1 MWEKV
6 NDMGNCLVICVPV
19 FCMWI
24 KKCKWWFQKAGC
36 VCVCVYWHPK
46 LNGIFPEINDTA
58 CVCRQAPN
66 LQASHCDALKH
77 YPGNGCLFA
86 LSLISLYCWVWWLWA
101 RNCCLFSCWPMPL
114 HWPQANKNEGGKVGK
129 CGPPWGIIAVYN
141 VTRKESSCEQR
152 QQIPCSNFTI
162 LLNEPSNA
170 QGGVCRADFSGINIV
185 SSFQWLHEPAGRNGQ
200 LNPGAG
206 CYNDCISNKLNSVK
220 VCFQARGSG
229 WLYRLVVGTRH
240 CSCHE
245 PICTASS
252 SPQTGFGSQL
262 GAGTVPSTQLG
273 CSCRFLCQVALLPE
287 TGPRPVSFINLGV
300 FHISGAPRSCGCLC
314 WWGVRLPMGN
324 WFCDLKKQINK
335 LSCWFKQDTALK
347 MGLPVN
353 ISARLRSVTISSKS
367 LNLRPKIAWDS

>member
-1 MWEKV
+1 MI
-6 NDMGNCLVICVPV
+6 LPV
-19 FCMWI
+19 FAGRLLI
-24 KKCKWWFQKAGC
+24 CKPAIVMLWSITLAMVVFLLWVWFPFIAK
-36 VCVCVYWHPK
+36 YDDSK
-46 LNGIFPEINDTA
+46 PEIA
-58 CVCRQAPN
+58 VYSVAGQ
-66 LQASHCDALKH
+66 
-77 YPGNGCLFA
+77 CLYTD
-86 LSLISLYCWVWWLWA
+86 LRLIK
-101 RNCCLFSCWPMPL
+101 M
-114 HWPQANKNEGGKVGK
+114 KEGKWGK

-162 LLNEPSNA
+162 LLNKPSNA
-170 QGGVCRADFSGINIV
+170 QGGVYRADFSGINIV

-273 CSCRFLCQVALLPE
+273 CSCWFLCQVALLPE

-324 WFCDLKKQINK
+324 WFCDLKKHINK

-353 ISARLRSVTISSKS
+353 ISAHLRSVTISLKS
-367 LNLRPKIAWDS
+367 LNLSPKIAWDS